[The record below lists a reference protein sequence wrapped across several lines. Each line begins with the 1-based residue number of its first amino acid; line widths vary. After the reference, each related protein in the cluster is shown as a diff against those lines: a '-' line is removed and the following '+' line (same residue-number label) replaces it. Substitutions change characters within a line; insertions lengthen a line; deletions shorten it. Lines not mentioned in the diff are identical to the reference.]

1 MENWDIKR
9 NDFMINIDK
18 DGNVI
23 IPDNLIKKYK
33 NNIFKQANLP
43 VKYWDY
49 EIDNF
54 SLTQD
59 AVGKDLTGEAINQ
72 KSKAKDLALKYIE
85 NVKDLMAGKNIEVK
99 TKICDMET
107 KNLFFYGGPA
117 SGKTMLLVIIL
128 KEALKYS
135 KKVLYLD
142 WSTLVSTLS
151 RFDKIDEI
159 NDITYIFKNYD
170 LIAVDNISKLSLS
183 SFGTMNLDVIFTQR
197 NAINK
202 PLLFG
207 SYIVPDEFSKI
218 VGLDVQ
224 RYLMETLIVKLP
236 SSDIN
241 RFIEF

>member
-1 MENWDIKR
+1 MIDIDEN
-9 NDFMINIDK
+9 
-18 DGNVI
+18 GNAI
-23 IPDNLIKKYK
+23 IPDNLIKKYR

-43 VKYWDY
+43 IKYWEY

-54 SLTQD
+54 SLMQD
-59 AVGKDLTGEAINQ
+59 AVGKDLTGEAINR
-72 KSKAKDLALKYIE
+72 KSKAKDLALKYME
-85 NVKDLMAGKNIEVK
+85 NIQDLIAGKNIEIK
-99 TKICDMET
+99 TKVCTMET

-135 KKVLYLD
+135 QKVLYVD
-142 WSTLVSTLS
+142 WSVLVSTLS
-151 RFDKIDEI
+151 RFDKINEI
-159 NDITYIFKNYD
+159 NDMTYIFKNYD
-170 LIAVDNISKLSLS
+170 LIAIDNISKLSLN
-183 SFGTMNLDVIFTQR
+183 SFGIINLDVIFAQR
-197 NAINK
+197 NAVNK

-224 RYLMETLIVKLP
+224 RYLMETLIVNLP

-241 RFIEF
+241 RFVEL

>member
-1 MENWDIKR
+1 MENWH
-9 NDFMINIDK
+9 MINIDK
-18 DGNVI
+18 NGNVI
-23 IPDNLIKKYK
+23 IPDSLIRKYK

-43 VKYWDY
+43 VKYWEY

-59 AVGKDLTGEAINQ
+59 AIGKDLTGEAIEQ

-85 NVKDLMAGKNIEVK
+85 KVQDIIAGKAIEIQTKFGEIETKDL
-99 TKICDMET
+99 
-107 KNLFFYGGPA
+107 FFHGGPA
-117 SGKTMLLVIIL
+117 SGKTMLIIIIM

-135 KKVLYLD
+135 KKVFYFD
-142 WSTLVSTLS
+142 WATLVATLP

-159 NDITYIFKNYD
+159 DEIIYIFKNYD
-170 LIAVDNISKLSLS
+170 LIAIDNISKLSIG
-183 SFGTMNLDVIFTQR
+183 SFCGTNLDVLFAQR
-197 NAINK
+197 SAANK

-224 RYLMETLIVKLP
+224 RYLMETLIVNLP
-236 SSDIN
+236 SSDVN
-241 RFIEF
+241 KFIEF